1 MPFKIVAIGEILW
14 DVFPDGRRFGGAPA
28 NFASSAS
35 ELSSSEDEVAI
46 VSAVG
51 EDLLGDEGIKALE
64 ERGVSTNFVQRNP
77 HPTGRVDIQ
86 LDAQGLASY
95 QFAEDCAWDRLSW
108 SQKLQDLAFE
118 SDVVC
123 FGTLG
128 QRSIHSRQTIHQ
140 FLNHTKP
147 TTLRIFDI
155 NIRQPYFHDALIE
168 SSLKLANILKL
179 NDEELP
185 ILAAAFKLTGS
196 DEAILSALCE
206 RFDLRVAALTR
217 GADGSTVV
225 AADHQIT
232 TLGVKAE
239 VADTVGAG
247 DAFTASLAI
256 HLLRGM
262 ELERACEH
270 ANALAAYVCSKSGAT
285 MPFPVHLKLC

>member
-1 MPFKIVAIGEILW
+1 M
-14 DVFPDGRRFGGAPA
+14 
-28 NFASSAS
+28 
-35 ELSSSEDEVAI
+35 
-46 VSAVG
+46 
-51 EDLLGDEGIKALE
+51 
-64 ERGVSTNFVQRNP
+64 QRNP

-95 QFAEDCAWDRLSW
+95 QFAEDALGIDSAGPRNSKIWHL
-108 SQKLQDLAFE
+108 K
-118 SDVVC
+118 SDVVVC

-179 NDEELP
+179 NNEELP

-262 ELERACEH
+262 ELER
-270 ANALAAYVCSKSGAT
+270 V
-285 MPFPVHLKLC
+285 

>member
-1 MPFKIVAIGEILW
+1 MPLKIVAIGEILW

-35 ELSSSEDEVAI
+35 ELSSSEDEIAI

-51 EDLLGDEGIKALE
+51 EDLLGDESIQALK
-64 ERGVSTNFVQRNP
+64 ERGVSTTFVQRNP

-95 QFAEDCAWDRLSW
+95 QFDEDCAWDRLIW
-108 SQKLQDLAFE
+108 SQKLKELAVE

-155 NIRQPYFHDALIE
+155 NIRQPYFQEALIE

-185 ILAAAFKLTGS
+185 ILAAACKLTGS
-196 DEAILSALCE
+196 DEAILSALCK
-206 RFDLRVAALTR
+206 RFDLRLAALTR
-217 GADGSTVV
+217 GGNGSTVV
-225 AADHQIT
+225 TTDHQIT
-232 TLGVKAE
+232 TLGGEVK

-247 DAFTASLAI
+247 DAFTASLAV

-270 ANALAAYVCSKSGAT
+270 ANALAAYVCSQSGAT
-285 MPFPVHLKLC
+285 MPFPVHLKLN